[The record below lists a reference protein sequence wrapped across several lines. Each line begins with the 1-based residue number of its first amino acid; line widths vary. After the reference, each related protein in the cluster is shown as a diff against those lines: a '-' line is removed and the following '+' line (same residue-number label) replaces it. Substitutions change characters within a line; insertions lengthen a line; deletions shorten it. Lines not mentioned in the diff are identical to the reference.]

1 MNAGSNLLQAF
12 GDGATLAVVF
22 LAVEALSAQGAQ
34 PYNWAGNPILGR
46 LPGAVAMLS
55 ALLASGAFVLL
66 LAVAVLLQALQR
78 LAQLAN
84 SVSVAYFAARC
95 TALVKDW

>member
-1 MNAGSNLLQAF
+1 
-12 GDGATLAVVF
+12 
-22 LAVEALSAQGAQ
+22 
-34 PYNWAGNPILGR
+34 
-46 LPGAVAMLS
+46 MLS

-95 TALVKDW
+95 TGLVKDW